1 MTTVRLNDE
10 IDNKL
15 AQIIEV
21 EKTTKS
27 EIIKKAISEYYEF
40 HYQSKPPYELGLD
53 FFGKYGSD
61 SNLSTEYKSR
71 LKEQLNAKHSH

>member
-15 AQIIEV
+15 AQIIEL

-27 EIIKKAISEYYEF
+27 EIIKKAISEYYAS
-40 HYQSKPPYELGLD
+40 HYQSKPPYELGVT

-61 SNLSTEYKSR
+61 QNLSTEYKSK
-71 LKEQLNAKHSH
+71 LKEQLAAKHAP